1 MVCGLLP
8 PARRGADGPGCAR
21 TRTKPK
27 LAHNNNQREFLALDV
42 REKLQRKEPFL
53 PEDGARSI
61 PYIVCW
67 EVRKVVYLK
76 YVTPG
81 PSKLENVADPCSGPR
96 GPKIG
101 VLYLNLNGAV

>member
-42 REKLQRKEPFL
+42 REKLQWRK
-53 PEDGARSI
+53 EDGARSI
-61 PYIVCW
+61 PYIVGW

-76 YVTPG
+76 YV
-81 PSKLENVADPCSGPR
+81 L
-96 GPKIG
+96 
-101 VLYLNLNGAV
+101 